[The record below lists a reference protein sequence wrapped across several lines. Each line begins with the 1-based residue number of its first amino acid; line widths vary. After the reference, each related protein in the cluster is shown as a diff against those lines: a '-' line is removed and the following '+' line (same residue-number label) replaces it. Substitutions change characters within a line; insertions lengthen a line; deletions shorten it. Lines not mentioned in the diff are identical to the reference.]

1 MSTDKEN
8 REDKALHIGG
18 VVVRKYDLKNALM
31 IIGISF
37 VLSGMILITTTVL
50 GGVPCLVGG
59 LMFGY
64 GAGIK
69 WLCTT
74 NENKI

>member
-1 MSTDKEN
+1 MSTETEN
-8 REDKALHIGG
+8 RKDEALHIGG

-31 IIGISF
+31 ILGISF
-37 VLSGMILITTTVL
+37 VVSGLILITTTLL
-50 GGVPCLVGG
+50 GTIPSLVGG

-69 WLCTT
+69 
-74 NENKI
+74 

>member
-1 MSTDKEN
+1 MSKEQDN
-8 REDKALHIGG
+8 QEENKALHIAG

-31 IIGISF
+31 ILGISF
-37 VLSGMILITTTVL
+37 VLSGFILITTTL
-50 GGVPCLVGG
+50 IGTIPCIVGG

-69 WLCTT
+69 
-74 NENKI
+74 

>member
-1 MSTDKEN
+1 MSKEQNTKDK
-8 REDKALHIGG
+8 DKALHIGG

-31 IIGISF
+31 ILGIGFVISG
-37 VLSGMILITTTVL
+37 LILIPTTLL
-50 GGVPCLVGG
+50 GAIPCLVGG

-69 WLCTT
+69 
-74 NENKI
+74 

>member
-1 MSTDKEN
+1 MSKEQKLEDK
-8 REDKALHIGG
+8 DKALHIGG

-31 IIGISF
+31 ILGISF
-37 VLSGMILITTTVL
+37 VVSGMILITTTIL
-50 GGVPCLVGG
+50 GGISCLVGG

-69 WLCTT
+69 
-74 NENKI
+74 